1 MLVLIDSN
9 VQLTDLD
16 TISTVGGN
24 DDWEIVQRALWNST
38 RERERGKKQSS
49 VSYIAESAS
58 K

>member
-38 RERERGKKQSS
+38 REREREERNKA
-49 VSYIAESAS
+49 V
-58 K
+58 